1 MSAVERVHGLDSPF
15 HVRGRHFG
23 NVGLFLLLGRSGEL
37 VARRH
42 AGVMVRGFSD
52 AGVQE
57 LHEDVRS
64 SSGGG
69 RSPNKSGRAAEA
81 IASSQPSF
89 WIGFRKRA
97 KRDRFWDP
105 FLNAGHSNA
114 AHIRQKETCADTYYS
129 ARGKRVT
136 LHHAPE

>member
-1 MSAVERVHGLDSPF
+1 MSGVERVHGLDSPF
-15 HVRGRHFG
+15 HVRRRHFG

-42 AGVMVRGFSD
+42 AGAMVRGFPD
-52 AGVQE
+52 AGVPW

-81 IASSQPSF
+81 ITSSQPSF
-89 WIGFRKRA
+89 WDRFRKRA
-97 KRDRFWDP
+97 KRGR
-105 FLNAGHSNA
+105 
-114 AHIRQKETCADTYYS
+114 YS
-129 ARGKRVT
+129 G
-136 LHHAPE
+136 